1 MTFKSCDFL
10 PTTLHRVLRLAAI
23 GWNEPTIPGALRDKS
38 AGHANA
44 GPDTPVIGRF
54 GESDE
59 LCDSQFQ
66 PGCERGYPDNCPV
79 R

>member
-54 GESDE
+54 GESDK
-59 LCDSQFQ
+59 LCDRQF
-66 PGCERGYPDNCPV
+66 
-79 R
+79 